1 MSIKKVAVSA
11 VAISVFLM
19 VVSFAG
25 AEDLK
30 LKPYVLAWTGA
41 GTIDKKLGGVKNA
54 LAGEGFQMVG
64 EYSPYKGAH
73 IVVVTS
79 DALKKDAAKSDFGAY
94 GAAVRISLTQ
104 VGDNLQIAYTN
115 PQYFAAAYQMKGSL
129 ADVAAG
135 LEKALGKK
143 ADFGSKEG
151 LKESKLRDY
160 HYMIFMPYFEDQIKL
175 ASYGSQEEALKAVEA
190 NLAAHAG
197 GTVKVYRIDLPGKR
211 ESVFGVGL
219 SEGDGADAKVMKV
232 VDAGELKHTAH
243 LPYEIV
249 VSNGSVYMLHG
260 KFRIAIDFPD
270 LSMGTFMK
278 ISGAPSAIEDKLK
291 LVARGT

>member
-1 MSIKKVAVSA
+1 MSIKKVSVLAAVL
-11 VAISVFLM
+11 SVFLI
-19 VVSFAG
+19 VVISAG

-41 GTIDKKLGGVKNA
+41 GTIDKKLGELKNA
-54 LAGEGFQMVG
+54 VSGQGFQVVG

-79 DALKKDAAKSDFGAY
+79 DALKKEASKSEFGAY
-94 GAAVRISLTQ
+94 GAAVRISLTE

-115 PQYFAAAYQMKGSL
+115 PLYMAETYRMKAPLSAVAAA
-129 ADVAAG
+129 

-143 ADFGSKEG
+143 SEFGSKEG
-151 LKESKLRDY
+151 LKASKLRKY
-160 HYMIFMPYFEDQIKL
+160 HYMIMMPYFTDQIKL
-175 ASYGSQEEALKAVEA
+175 ASYGSQDEALKMVEA
-190 NLAAHAG
+190 NLAAHTG
-197 GTVKVYRIDLPGKR
+197 GTIKVYRIDLPGKK

-219 SEGDGADAKVMKV
+219 SEGDGADAKVMEV
-232 VDAGELKHTAH
+232 VDTGDLKHTAH

-249 VSNGSVYMLHG
+249 VSAGSVYMLHG
-260 KFRIAIDFPD
+260 KFRIAMDFPD

-278 ISGAPSAIEDKLK
+278 ISGAPSAIEEKLN
-291 LVARGT
+291 LVAAGK